1 MNNDVLE
8 KNMLSSAKRSAL
20 DELTSVPGA
29 VPGAAPAS
37 SASRGAAH
45 NALRANRGVRI
56 AIVHDWLVTYAG
68 AEKVLEQ
75 IIACFPDADLFS
87 LVDFL
92 DDRSFLRGK
101 SVTTSFIQK
110 LPRARAKYRAYL
122 PLMPL
127 AIEQLDVSAYDVVIS
142 SSHAVAKGILTGPDQ
157 VHISYVH
164 SPIRYAWD
172 LQHQYLQQSKLTNGP
187 KSALARLILH
197 YIRNWDIRTANSVD
211 GFVANSAFIA
221 RRIRKV
227 YQRDAQVIFPP
238 VDVEAF
244 SLCTQKEDFYLTAS
258 RMVPYKKIDLI
269 VEAFARMPE
278 RKLVVI
284 GDGPEMEKIRA
295 KAGPNVEIM
304 GYQPFKVLKDR
315 MSRAKAFVFAA
326 EEDFGISVVEAQAC
340 GTPVIA
346 YGKGGALETVRDL
359 AEPKPTGLFFD
370 EQHADAI
377 IAAVKRFD
385 EQAHKLLPANCRV
398 NAEQFS
404 AAHFRERFFAH
415 VRAAVPALR
424 AATLPPYVPYVP
436 DVPHLPSQPSLHIAA
451 NVPRIL
457 AVDQS
462 GVLGG
467 AELSLL
473 EIVKAL
479 HSRIEV
485 VLFDDGPFRDAL
497 AKTGAEISVLD
508 AGALKQ
514 VRKQGGSLPKG
525 QALKG
530 LVSLVRATAQRARSA
545 DVIYANTQRAMVI
558 GALAG
563 KLARRPVVWH
573 LRDIVSPEHFGGKQ
587 LAIIKW
593 CARLGLTHVIANS
606 AASADAFAKLTRFDS
621 KRIDVVFN
629 GISAEPFDA
638 LQAVPQAVLRER
650 LNLPVD
656 AFLAG
661 SFSRLARWKGQHVL
675 LEAMVLN
682 PQMHAVLVGAPL
694 FGEDEYA
701 NELHAFVA
709 THKLGDRVHF
719 LGFQH
724 DIPACMCA
732 VDAVVHTSITPEP
745 FGRVIVEG
753 MLARRPVVAARAGG
767 VLEIVEDHQNG
778 VLCTP
783 GDAHALADT
792 LAELRSNDALR
803 EKLVSNGYRTA
814 LERFGTQSYVDGV
827 ARILKGVV
835 GE

>member
-1 MNNDVLE
+1 MNQDVLE
-8 KNMLSSAKRSAL
+8 KDLLRPATRSAL
-20 DELTSVPGA
+20 DELTSVPNIQ
-29 VPGAAPAS
+29 PAPRRTAPRAS
-37 SASRGAAH
+37 K
-45 NALRANRGVRI
+45 NVRI

-101 SVTTSFIQK
+101 PVTTSFIQK
-110 LPRARAKYRAYL
+110 LPLARSKYRSYL

-172 LQHQYLQQSKLTNGP
+172 LQHQYLRQSKLTNGP

-197 YIRNWDIRTANSVD
+197 YMRNWDIRTSNSVD

-221 RRIRKV
+221 RRIKKV

-244 SLCTQKEDFYLTAS
+244 TLCTEKEDFYLTAS

-284 GDGPEMEKIRA
+284 GDGPDMAKIRA

-304 GYQPFKVLKDR
+304 GYQPFEVLKDR

-359 AEPKPTGLFFD
+359 SEPKPTGMFFD
-370 EQHADAI
+370 EQDTDSI
-377 IAAVKRFD
+377 ISAVNRFD
-385 EQAHKLLPANCRV
+385 ELGHRFLPENCRG

-404 AAHFRERFFAH
+404 AAHFRERFFSQ

-424 AATLPPYVPYVP
+424 TATLPAYTPYRPAV
-436 DVPHLPSQPSLHIAA
+436 QGAA

-479 HSRIEV
+479 RSRIEV
-485 VLFDDGPFRDAL
+485 VLFDDGPFNTAL
-497 AKTGAEISVLD
+497 AKTGVEVTVLD
-508 AGALKQ
+508 AGALKN

-530 LVSLVRATAQRARSA
+530 LISLVLATAKRARKV

-558 GALAG
+558 GAVAG

-573 LRDIVSPEHFGGKQ
+573 LRDIVSAEHFGGKQ

-606 AASADAFAKLTRFDS
+606 AASAQAFAKLTRFDS

-629 GISAEPFDA
+629 GIAAEPFDA
-638 LQAVPQAVLRER
+638 LRTVPQAVLRER
-650 LNLPVD
+650 LNLPRD
-656 AFLAG
+656 AFLVG

-682 PQMHAVLVGAPL
+682 PQMHAVLVGAAL
-694 FGEDEYA
+694 FGEDQYES
-701 NELHAFVA
+701 ELRAFVA
-709 THKLGDRVHF
+709 AHKLGERVHF

-732 VDAVVHTSITPEP
+732 VDTVVHTSITPEP

-753 MLARRPVVAARAGG
+753 MLAQRPVVASRAGG
-767 VLEIVEDHQNG
+767 VLEIIDDYENG

-792 LAELRSNDALR
+792 LAELRSNGDLR
-803 EKLVSNGYRTA
+803 DKLVENGYRTA
-814 LERFGTQSYVDGV
+814 QVRFGTRSYVDGV
-827 ARILKGVV
+827 ARILTGVAAR
-835 GE
+835 

>member
-1 MNNDVLE
+1 MNHDVLE
-8 KNMLSSAKRSAL
+8 KNLLRPATRSAL
-20 DELTSVPGA
+20 DELTHVPGSQ
-29 VPGAAPAS
+29 PRAP
-37 SASRGAAH
+37 RGP
-45 NALRANRGVRI
+45 LRAEKNVRI

-75 IIACFPDADLFS
+75 MIACFPDADLFS

-101 SVTTSFIQK
+101 PVTTSFIQK
-110 LPRARAKYRAYL
+110 LPRARSKYRAYL

-172 LQHQYLQQSKLTNGP
+172 LQHQYLQQSKLTRGP

-211 GFVANSAFIA
+211 SFISNSAFIA
-221 RRIRKV
+221 RRIKKV

-238 VDVEAF
+238 VDVDAF

-284 GDGPEMEKIRA
+284 GDGPEMAKIRA
-295 KAGPNVEIM
+295 KAGPNVEIL
-304 GYQPFKVLKDR
+304 GYQPFEVLKDH

-359 AEPKPTGLFFD
+359 SEAQPTGMFFD
-370 EQHADAI
+370 RQDAEAI
-377 IAAVKRFD
+377 VAAVERFD
-385 EQAHKLLPANCRV
+385 ELAQRFMPADCRA

-404 AAHFRERFFAH
+404 AAQFREHLFAH

-424 AATLPPYVPYVP
+424 GATLPTYVRYVPGLAQSEGP
-436 DVPHLPSQPSLHIAA
+436 GQDQRELDADL
-451 NVPRIL
+451 PRIL

-479 HSRIEV
+479 RSRVEV
-485 VLFDDGPFRDAL
+485 VLFDDGPFRSAL
-497 AKTGAEISVLD
+497 AKTGVAVDVLD
-508 AGALKQ
+508 AGALKN

-530 LVSLVRATAQRARSA
+530 LLALVRATAKRARSA

-558 GALAG
+558 GAVAG

-573 LRDIVSPEHFGGKQ
+573 LRDIVSAEHFGGKQ

-593 CARLGLTHVIANS
+593 CARLGLKHVIANS
-606 AASADAFAKLTRFDS
+606 AASAQAFEQLTQFDS

-638 LQAVPQAVLRER
+638 LRAVPQATLRER
-650 LNLPVD
+650 LKLPRD
-656 AFLAG
+656 AFLVG

-682 PQMHAVLVGAPL
+682 PQMHAVLVGAAL
-694 FGEDEYA
+694 FGEDQYEV
-701 NELHAFVA
+701 ELHAFVA
-709 THKLGDRVHF
+709 AHGLGERVHF

-767 VLEIVEDHQNG
+767 VLEIIDDHENG
-778 VLCTP
+778 MLCTP

-792 LAELRSNDALR
+792 LAELRSNDELR
-803 EKLVSNGYRTA
+803 EKLVENGYRSA
-814 LERFGTQSYVDGV
+814 LSRFGTQSYVDGV
-827 ARILKGVV
+827 ARILKDVART
-835 GE
+835 

>member
-1 MNNDVLE
+1 MNHEVLE
-8 KNMLSSAKRSAL
+8 EAVLQPPTRSAL
-20 DELTSVPGA
+20 AELTTVPP
-29 VPGAAPAS
+29 VEAPP
-37 SASRGAAH
+37 
-45 NALRANRGVRI
+45 LRAAARSEKALRI

-75 IIACFPDADLFS
+75 IVACFPDADLFS

-101 SVTTSFIQK
+101 PVTTSFIQN
-110 LPRARAKYRAYL
+110 LPLARSKYRTYL

-172 LQHQYLQQSKLTNGP
+172 LQHQYLQQSRLTRGL
-187 KSALARLILH
+187 KSAMARLILH
-197 YIRNWDIRTANSVD
+197 YIRNWDIRTSNSVD
-211 GFVANSAFIA
+211 GFIANSEFIA
-221 RRIRKV
+221 RRIKKV

-238 VDVEAF
+238 VDVDAF
-244 SLCTQKEDFYLTAS
+244 TLCTQKDDFYLTAS

-269 VEAFARMPE
+269 VEAFARMPG

-284 GDGPEMEKIRA
+284 GDGPDMHKIRA

-304 GYQPFKVLKDR
+304 GYQPFNVLKDR

-359 AEPKPTGLFFD
+359 SEPRPTGMFFD
-370 EQHADAI
+370 EQSADSI
-377 IAAVKRFD
+377 IAAVERFDDHVKRFSPLD
-385 EQAHKLLPANCRV
+385 CRA
-398 NAEQFS
+398 NAERFS
-404 AAHFRERFFAH
+404 AANFRERFFAH

-424 AATLPPYVPYVP
+424 NATLPPYLPYRAEP
-436 DVPHLPSQPSLHIAA
+436 AA
-451 NVPRIL
+451 SAPRIL

-479 HSRIEV
+479 RSRIEV
-485 VLFDDGPFRDAL
+485 ILFDDGPFRTAL
-497 AKTGAEISVLD
+497 DKAGVSVEVLD
-508 AGALKQ
+508 AGALRS

-525 QALKG
+525 AALKG
-530 LVSLVRATAQRARSA
+530 LLSLVRATAKRARSA
-545 DVIYANTQRAMVI
+545 QVIYANTQRAMVI
-558 GALAG
+558 GAVAG
-563 KLARRPVVWH
+563 KLAKRPVVWH

-606 AASADAFAKLTRFDS
+606 AASARAFAELTHFDD

-629 GISAEPFDA
+629 GISAAPFDA
-638 LQAVPQAVLRER
+638 LREVPQATLRER
-650 LNLPVD
+650 LKLPAD
-656 AFLAG
+656 AFLVG

-682 PQMHAVLVGAPL
+682 PHMHAVLVGAPL
-694 FGEDEYA
+694 FGEDQYEI
-701 NELHAFVA
+701 ELHAFVA
-709 THKLGDRVHF
+709 AHHLGEGEAAHAHAGSLEEGTAGDR
-719 LGFQH
+719 
-724 DIPACMCA
+724 
-732 VDAVVHTSITPEP
+732 
-745 FGRVIVEG
+745 
-753 MLARRPVVAARAGG
+753 
-767 VLEIVEDHQNG
+767 
-778 VLCTP
+778 
-783 GDAHALADT
+783 
-792 LAELRSNDALR
+792 
-803 EKLVSNGYRTA
+803 
-814 LERFGTQSYVDGV
+814 
-827 ARILKGVV
+827 
-835 GE
+835 

>member
-1 MNNDVLE
+1 MNQDVLE
-8 KNMLSSAKRSAL
+8 KDLLRPATRSAL
-20 DELTSVPGA
+20 DELTSVPNIQ
-29 VPGAAPAS
+29 PAPRRTAPRAS
-37 SASRGAAH
+37 K
-45 NALRANRGVRI
+45 NVRI

-101 SVTTSFIQK
+101 PVTTSFIQK
-110 LPRARAKYRAYL
+110 LPLARSKYRSYL

-172 LQHQYLQQSKLTNGP
+172 LQHQYLRQSKLTNGP

-197 YIRNWDIRTANSVD
+197 YMRNWDIRTSNSVD

-221 RRIRKV
+221 RRIKKV

-244 SLCTQKEDFYLTAS
+244 TLCTEKEDFYLTAS

-269 VEAFARMPE
+269 VEAFAGMPE
-278 RKLVVI
+278 HKLVVI
-284 GDGPEMEKIRA
+284 GDGPDMAKIRA

-304 GYQPFKVLKDR
+304 GYQPFEVLKDR

-359 AEPKPTGLFFD
+359 SEPKPTGMFFD
-370 EQHADAI
+370 EQDTDSI
-377 IAAVKRFD
+377 IAAVNRFD
-385 EQAHKLLPANCRV
+385 ELGHRFLPENCRG

-404 AAHFRERFFAH
+404 AAHFRERFFSQ

-424 AATLPPYVPYVP
+424 TATLPAYTPYRPAV
-436 DVPHLPSQPSLHIAA
+436 QGAA

-479 HSRIEV
+479 RSRIEV
-485 VLFDDGPFRDAL
+485 VLFDDGPFNTAL
-497 AKTGAEISVLD
+497 AKTGVEVTVLD
-508 AGALKQ
+508 AGALKN
-514 VRKQGGSLPKG
+514 VRKQGGSMPKG

-530 LVSLVRATAQRARSA
+530 LISLVRATAKRARKV

-558 GALAG
+558 GAVAG

-573 LRDIVSPEHFGGKQ
+573 LRDIVSAEHFGGKQ

-606 AASADAFAKLTRFDS
+606 AASAQAFAKLTRFDS

-629 GISAEPFDA
+629 GIAAEPFDA
-638 LQAVPQAVLRER
+638 LRTVPQAVLRER
-650 LNLPVD
+650 LNLPRD
-656 AFLAG
+656 AFLVG

-682 PQMHAVLVGAPL
+682 PQMHAVLVGAAL
-694 FGEDEYA
+694 FGEDQYES
-701 NELHAFVA
+701 ELRAFVA
-709 THKLGDRVHF
+709 AHKLGERVHF

-732 VDAVVHTSITPEP
+732 VDTVVHTSITPEP

-753 MLARRPVVAARAGG
+753 MLAQRPVVASRAGG
-767 VLEIVEDHQNG
+767 VLEIIDDYENG

-792 LAELRSNDALR
+792 LAELRSNGDLR
-803 EKLVSNGYRTA
+803 DKLVENGYRTA
-814 LERFGTQSYVDGV
+814 QERFGPRSYVDGV
-827 ARILKGVV
+827 AGILTGVAAR
-835 GE
+835 

>member
-1 MNNDVLE
+1 MNHEVLE
-8 KNMLSSAKRSAL
+8 EAVLQPPTRSAL
-20 DELTSVPGA
+20 AELTTVPA
-29 VPGAAPAS
+29 VEVPP
-37 SASRGAAH
+37 
-45 NALRANRGVRI
+45 LRAAARSEKALRI

-75 IIACFPDADLFS
+75 IVACFPDADLFS

-101 SVTTSFIQK
+101 PVTTSFIQN
-110 LPRARAKYRAYL
+110 LPLARSKYRTYL

-172 LQHQYLQQSKLTNGP
+172 LQHQYLQQSRLTRGL

-197 YIRNWDIRTANSVD
+197 YIRNWDIRTSNSVD
-211 GFVANSAFIA
+211 GFVANSEFIA
-221 RRIRKV
+221 RRIKKV

-238 VDVEAF
+238 VDVDAF
-244 SLCTQKEDFYLTAS
+244 TLCTQKDDFYLTAS

-269 VEAFARMPE
+269 VEAFARMPG

-284 GDGPEMEKIRA
+284 GDGPDMHKIRA
-295 KAGPNVEIM
+295 KAGPNVEIL
-304 GYQPFKVLKDR
+304 GYQPFNVLKDR

-359 AEPKPTGLFFD
+359 SEPRPTGMFFD
-370 EQHADAI
+370 EQSVDSI
-377 IAAVKRFD
+377 IAAVERFDDQVKRFSPLD
-385 EQAHKLLPANCRV
+385 CRA
-398 NAEQFS
+398 NAERFS
-404 AAHFRERFFAH
+404 AANFRERFFAH

-424 AATLPPYVPYVP
+424 NATLPPYLPYRAEP
-436 DVPHLPSQPSLHIAA
+436 AA
-451 NVPRIL
+451 SAPRIL

-479 HSRIEV
+479 RSRIEV
-485 VLFDDGPFRDAL
+485 ILFDDGPFRTAL
-497 AKTGAEISVLD
+497 DKAGVSVEVLD
-508 AGALKQ
+508 AGALRS

-525 QALKG
+525 AALKG
-530 LVSLVRATAQRARSA
+530 LLSLVRATAKRARSA
-545 DVIYANTQRAMVI
+545 QVIYANTQRAMVI
-558 GALAG
+558 GAVAG
-563 KLARRPVVWH
+563 KLAKRPVVWH

-606 AASADAFAKLTRFDS
+606 AASARAFAELTHFDD

-629 GISAEPFDA
+629 GISAAPFDA
-638 LQAVPQAVLRER
+638 LREVPQATLRER
-650 LNLPVD
+650 LKLPAD
-656 AFLAG
+656 AFLVG

-682 PQMHAVLVGAPL
+682 PHMHAVLVGAPL
-694 FGEDEYA
+694 FGEDQYEI
-701 NELHAFVA
+701 ELHAFVA
-709 THKLGDRVHF
+709 AHKLGDRVHF

-753 MLARRPVVAARAGG
+753 MLAQRPVVAARAGG
-767 VLEIVEDHQNG
+767 VLEIVDDYENG
-778 VLCTP
+778 MLCTP
-783 GDAHALADT
+783 GDAHALADA
-792 LAELRSNDALR
+792 LAELRSNDELR
-803 EKLVSNGYRTA
+803 ARLVKNGYKTA
-814 LERFGTQSYVDGV
+814 LSRFGTDTYVGSVERILRRVASSAKV
-827 ARILKGVV
+827 ARASR
-835 GE
+835 

>member
-1 MNNDVLE
+1 MNHEVLE
-8 KNMLSSAKRSAL
+8 KPVLRPATRSAL
-20 DELTSVPGA
+20 SELTGVPGVQPTTRRA
-29 VPGAAPAS
+29 
-37 SASRGAAH
+37 
-45 NALRANRGVRI
+45 ALRADKTVRI

-75 IIACFPDADLFS
+75 IVACFPDADLFS

-110 LPRARAKYRAYL
+110 LPMARKKYRSYL

-172 LQHQYLQQSKLTNGP
+172 LQHQYLQQSKLTSGP

-197 YIRNWDIRTANSVD
+197 YIRNWDIRTSNSVD
-211 GFVANSAFIA
+211 GFVANSDFIA
-221 RRIRKV
+221 RRIKKV
-227 YQRDAQVIFPP
+227 YQRQAQVIFPP

-244 SLCTQKEDFYLTAS
+244 SLCTEKEDFYLTAS

-284 GDGPEMEKIRA
+284 GDGPDMEKIRA
-295 KAGPNVEIM
+295 KAGSNVEIM
-304 GYQPFKVLKDR
+304 GYQPFEVLKDR

-359 AEPKPTGLFFD
+359 SETRPTGMFFD
-370 EQHADAI
+370 EQDADSI

-385 EQAHKLLPANCRV
+385 DQIKRFSAADCRA

-404 AAHFRERFFAH
+404 AANFRERFFAH
-415 VRAAVPALR
+415 VRDAVPALR
-424 AATLPPYVPYVP
+424 GAKLPAYARYKAAPGA
-436 DVPHLPSQPSLHIAA
+436 DA
-451 NVPRIL
+451 PRIL

-479 HSRIEV
+479 RSRIEV
-485 VLFDDGPFRDAL
+485 VLFDDGPFRTAL
-497 AKTGAEISVLD
+497 DSAGVTVNVLD
-508 AGALKQ
+508 AGALKN
-514 VRKQGGSLPKG
+514 VRKQGGSMPKG
-525 QALKG
+525 QAIKG
-530 LVSLVRATAQRARSA
+530 LLSLVRATAQRARSA

-558 GALAG
+558 GAVAG

-606 AASADAFAKLTRFDS
+606 AASARAFVDLTQFDE
-621 KRIDVVFN
+621 KRVDVVFN
-629 GISAEPFDA
+629 GISSEPFDA
-638 LQAVPQAVLRER
+638 LQDVPQSTLRE
-650 LNLPVD
+650 LLGLPQN

-682 PQMHAVLVGAPL
+682 PHMHAVLVGAPL
-694 FGEDEYA
+694 FGEDQYEA
-701 NELHAFVA
+701 ELHAFVA
-709 THKLGDRVHF
+709 THKLGERVHF

-753 MLARRPVVAARAGG
+753 MLAQRPVVAARAGG
-767 VLEIVEDHQNG
+767 VLEIIDDYQNG

-783 GDAHALADT
+783 GDAHGLADT
-792 LAELRSNDALR
+792 LAELRSNDDLR
-803 EKLVSNGYRTA
+803 NRLVRNGYQTA
-814 LERFGTQSYVDGV
+814 LSRFGTGIYVDGV
-827 ARILKGVV
+827 ARILKGAA
-835 GE
+835 ER

>member
-1 MNNDVLE
+1 MNQNVLE
-8 KNMLSSAKRSAL
+8 
-20 DELTSVPGA
+20 EA
-29 VPGAAPAS
+29 VLRPNQ
-37 SASRGAAH
+37 RGALAELSTSPAPVSP
-45 NALRANRGVRI
+45 ALRAPLAHKNVRV

-68 AEKVLEQ
+68 AERVLEQ
-75 IIACFPDADLFS
+75 IVACFPDADLFS
-87 LVDFL
+87 VVDFL
-92 DDRSFLRGK
+92 EDRSFLRGK

-110 LPRARAKYRAYL
+110 LPKARTKYRAYL
-122 PLMPL
+122 PLMPI

-142 SSHAVAKGILTGPDQ
+142 SSHAVAKGVLTGPDQ

-172 LQHQYLQQSKLTNGP
+172 LQHQYLQQTKLTSGP

-197 YIRNWDIRTANSVD
+197 YIRNWDIRTSNSVD
-211 GFVANSAFIA
+211 GFVANSDFIA
-221 RRIRKV
+221 RRIKKV
-227 YQRDAQVIFPP
+227 YQRQAQVIFPP

-244 SLCTQKEDFYLTAS
+244 SLCTEKEDFYLTAS

-284 GDGPEMEKIRA
+284 GDGPDMEKIRA
-295 KAGPNVEIM
+295 KAGSNVEIM
-304 GYQPFKVLKDR
+304 GYQPFEVLKDR

-359 AEPKPTGLFFD
+359 SETRPTGMFFD
-370 EQHADAI
+370 EQDADSI

-385 EQAHKLLPANCRV
+385 DQIKRFSAADCRA

-404 AAHFRERFFAH
+404 AANFRERFFAH
-415 VRAAVPALR
+415 VRDAVPALR
-424 AATLPPYVPYVP
+424 GAKLPAYARYKAAPGA
-436 DVPHLPSQPSLHIAA
+436 DA
-451 NVPRIL
+451 PRIL

-479 HSRIEV
+479 RSRIEV
-485 VLFDDGPFRDAL
+485 VLFDDGPFRTAL
-497 AKTGAEISVLD
+497 DSAGVTVNVLD
-508 AGALKQ
+508 AGALKN
-514 VRKQGGSLPKG
+514 VRKQGGSMPKG
-525 QALKG
+525 QAIKG
-530 LVSLVRATAQRARSA
+530 LLSLVRATAQRARSA

-558 GALAG
+558 GAVAG

-606 AASADAFAKLTRFDS
+606 AASARAFVDLTQFDE
-621 KRIDVVFN
+621 KRVDVVFN
-629 GISAEPFDA
+629 GISSEPFDA
-638 LQAVPQAVLRER
+638 LQDVPQSTLRE
-650 LNLPVD
+650 LLGLPQN

-682 PQMHAVLVGAPL
+682 PHMHAVLVGAPL
-694 FGEDEYA
+694 FGEDQYEA
-701 NELHAFVA
+701 ELHAFVA
-709 THKLGDRVHF
+709 THKLGERVHF

-753 MLARRPVVAARAGG
+753 MLAQRPVVAARAGG
-767 VLEIVEDHQNG
+767 VLEIIDDYQNG

-783 GDAHALADT
+783 GDAHGLADT
-792 LAELRSNDALR
+792 LAELRSNDDLR
-803 EKLVSNGYRTA
+803 NRLVRNGYQTA
-814 LERFGTQSYVDGV
+814 LSRFGTGIYVDGV
-827 ARILKGVV
+827 ARILKGAA
-835 GE
+835 ER

>member
-1 MNNDVLE
+1 MNHEVLE
-8 KNMLSSAKRSAL
+8 EAVLQPPTRSAL
-20 DELTSVPGA
+20 AELTTVPA
-29 VPGAAPAS
+29 VEVPP
-37 SASRGAAH
+37 
-45 NALRANRGVRI
+45 LRAAARSEKALRI

-75 IIACFPDADLFS
+75 IVACFPDADLFS

-101 SVTTSFIQK
+101 PVTTSFIQN
-110 LPRARAKYRAYL
+110 LPLARSKYRTYL

-172 LQHQYLQQSKLTNGP
+172 LQHQYLQQSRLTRGL

-197 YIRNWDIRTANSVD
+197 YIRNWDIRTSNSVD
-211 GFVANSAFIA
+211 GFVANSEFIA
-221 RRIRKV
+221 RRIKKV

-238 VDVEAF
+238 VDVDAF
-244 SLCTQKEDFYLTAS
+244 TLCTHKDDFYLTAS

-269 VEAFARMPE
+269 VEAFARMPG

-284 GDGPEMEKIRA
+284 GDGPDMHKIRA
-295 KAGPNVEIM
+295 KAGPNVEIL
-304 GYQPFKVLKDR
+304 GYQPFNVLKDR

-359 AEPKPTGLFFD
+359 SEPRPTGMFFD
-370 EQHADAI
+370 EQSADSI
-377 IAAVKRFD
+377 IAAVERFD
-385 EQAHKLLPANCRV
+385 DHVRRFSPLDCRA
-398 NAEQFS
+398 NAERFS
-404 AAHFRERFFAH
+404 AANFREHFFAH

-424 AATLPPYVPYVP
+424 NATLPPYLPYRAEP
-436 DVPHLPSQPSLHIAA
+436 AA
-451 NVPRIL
+451 SAPRIL

-479 HSRIEV
+479 RSRIEV
-485 VLFDDGPFRDAL
+485 ILFDDGPFRTAL
-497 AKTGAEISVLD
+497 DKAGVSVEVLD
-508 AGALKQ
+508 AGALRS

-525 QALKG
+525 AALKG
-530 LVSLVRATAQRARSA
+530 LLSLVRATAKRARSA
-545 DVIYANTQRAMVI
+545 QVIYANTQRAMVI
-558 GALAG
+558 GAVAG

-606 AASADAFAKLTRFDS
+606 AASARAFAELTHFDD

-629 GISAEPFDA
+629 GISAAPFDA
-638 LQAVPQAVLRER
+638 LREVPQAALRER
-650 LNLPVD
+650 LKLPAD
-656 AFLAG
+656 AFLVG

-682 PQMHAVLVGAPL
+682 PHMHAVLVGAPL
-694 FGEDEYA
+694 FGEDQYEI
-701 NELHAFVA
+701 ELHAFVA
-709 THKLGDRVHF
+709 AHKLGDRVHF

-753 MLARRPVVAARAGG
+753 MLAQRPVVAARAGG
-767 VLEIVEDHQNG
+767 VLEIVDDYENG
-778 VLCTP
+778 MLCTP
-783 GDAHALADT
+783 GDAHALADA
-792 LAELRSNDALR
+792 LAELRSNDELR
-803 EKLVSNGYRTA
+803 ARLVKNGYKTA
-814 LERFGTQSYVDGV
+814 LSRFGTDTYVGSVERILRRVASSAKV
-827 ARILKGVV
+827 ARASR
-835 GE
+835 

>member
-1 MNNDVLE
+1 MNHDVLE
-8 KNMLSSAKRSAL
+8 KKLLRPATRSAL
-20 DELTSVPGA
+20 DELTSVPGIQ
-29 VPGAAPAS
+29 PAPRRTAPRAS
-37 SASRGAAH
+37 KS
-45 NALRANRGVRI
+45 VRI

-101 SVTTSFIQK
+101 PVTTSFIQK
-110 LPRARAKYRAYL
+110 LPLARSKYRSYL

-197 YIRNWDIRTANSVD
+197 YMRNWDIRTSNSVD

-221 RRIRKV
+221 RRIKKV

-244 SLCTQKEDFYLTAS
+244 TLCTEKEDFYLTAS

-284 GDGPEMEKIRA
+284 GDGPDMAKIRA

-304 GYQPFKVLKDR
+304 GYQPFEVLKDR

-359 AEPKPTGLFFD
+359 SEPKPTGMFFD
-370 EQHADAI
+370 EQDTDSI
-377 IAAVKRFD
+377 IAAVNRFD
-385 EQAHKLLPANCRV
+385 ELRHRFLPENCRG
-398 NAEQFS
+398 NTEQFS
-404 AAHFRERFFAH
+404 AAHFRERFFSQ

-424 AATLPPYVPYVP
+424 TATLPAYTPYRPAV
-436 DVPHLPSQPSLHIAA
+436 QGAA

-479 HSRIEV
+479 RSRIEV
-485 VLFDDGPFRDAL
+485 VLFDDGPFNTAL
-497 AKTGAEISVLD
+497 AKTGVEVTVLD
-508 AGALKQ
+508 AGALKN
-514 VRKQGGSLPKG
+514 VRKQGGSMPKG

-530 LVSLVRATAQRARSA
+530 LISLVRATAKRARKV

-558 GALAG
+558 GAVAG

-573 LRDIVSPEHFGGKQ
+573 LRDIVSAEHFGGKQ

-606 AASADAFAKLTRFDS
+606 AASAQAFAELTRFDS

-629 GISAEPFDA
+629 GIAAEPFDA
-638 LQAVPQAVLRER
+638 LRTVPQAVLRER
-650 LNLPVD
+650 LSLPRD
-656 AFLAG
+656 AFLVG

-682 PQMHAVLVGAPL
+682 PQMHAVLVGAAL
-694 FGEDEYA
+694 FGEDQYES
-701 NELHAFVA
+701 ELRAFVA
-709 THKLGDRVHF
+709 AQKLGERVHF

-753 MLARRPVVAARAGG
+753 MLAQRPVVASRAGG
-767 VLEIVEDHQNG
+767 VLEIIDDYENG

-792 LAELRSNDALR
+792 LAELRSNGDLR
-803 EKLVSNGYRTA
+803 DKLVRNGYRTA
-814 LERFGTQSYVDGV
+814 QERFGTRSYVDGV
-827 ARILKGVV
+827 AQILTGVAAR
-835 GE
+835 